1 MKLVLLSIIC
11 ICCTCALAED
21 DAKLLQYKD
30 VLDLFKYMHQRTSL
44 KKHVDIANSFNIK
57 ENIDKYTHPEFV
69 NEFLKLYDH
78 GLLPMDEIYGLFYDA
93 HLEEA
98 AALFKVFY
106 FAKEFDTFYKSACWA
121 RYNVNQ
127 GVFLYALSI
136 ALQNRADT
144 FEMVLPPIYEVNPYY
159 FFNNEVIQKA
169 HRYKQMGQPGPE
181 YHFQANYSGWYM
193 NVHPEQALSYF
204 TEDVGIAAYY
214 YFYNLYRP
222 CWMNIEELGVNTYK
236 RGEQYYYFYQQ
247 LIARFYLE
255 RLSNHFGEIGSYDY
269 EDAFETGYFPSMTY
283 PNGVPFPQR
292 PNWAKFFTN
301 YYNHGQSFSTK
312 GQYPYA
318 YYSVMDY
325 ERRIRD
331 AIDLGFVITEDGKQ
345 VGIYTPDGFNTLAD
359 ILEANPQAINSQ
371 YYGHLL
377 VFARHLIGYTFQPLT
392 PYKTVP
398 SALENFE
405 TSLRDPGFWQLYKR
419 LIIHFQKYKTNLSPY
434 KHEELHFPGVKVEGI
449 VVDPLVTFFDNFDID
464 ISNAVY
470 VNDDEFQGND
480 FNIHVRQFRLNH
492 KPFSYKINV
501 TSTVDKVES
510 VVRVFIGPKWDEYG
524 RFIELD
530 ENRLN
535 FVEID
540 RFRYMMAS
548 GNNLITRNSED
559 LLFNDD
565 RVSFKQMYDKL
576 QVAEKPHAFPKRFL
590 LPKGRASG
598 QTFYMYV
605 IVNPYK
611 PLVLEKGAVVPI
623 VGLGVERHDDFALG
637 FPFDRSID
645 KTVFYV
651 DNGYFQ
657 NVMVN
662 HEGDDTIY
670 GLTRSYDQL
679 AAADCVKSQS
689 YEAEKAQMSKLK
701 LSYEPSSSSS
711 AEFDELYLKFRSSNL
726 YMPQS
731 VRF

>member
-1 MKLVLLSIIC
+1 MRVLFVCTLCIYAVLGDDIKLS
-11 ICCTCALAED
+11 
-21 DAKLLQYKD
+21 QQRD

-44 KKHVDIANSFNIK
+44 KKHVDIANTFSIK
-57 ENIDKYTHPEFV
+57 ANIDKYTHPELV
-69 NEFLKLYDH
+69 DEFLKLYEY
-78 GLLPMDEIYGLFYDA
+78 GLLPMDEIYGLFYEE

-106 FAKEFDTFYKSACWA
+106 FAKDFDTFYKSACWA
-121 RYNVNQ
+121 RFNVNQ

-144 FEMVLPPIYEVNPYY
+144 FDMVLPPIYEVNPYY
-159 FFNNEVIQKA
+159 FFNTEVIQKA
-169 HRYKQMGQPGPE
+169 QRYKQVGRPLPE
-181 YHFQANYSGWYM
+181 FHFQANYSGWYM
-193 NVHPEQALSYF
+193 NVHPEQAMSYF

-247 LIARFYLE
+247 LIARYYLE
-255 RLSNHFGEIGSYDY
+255 RLSNHLGEIGSYDY

-283 PNGVPFPQR
+283 PNGVQFPQR
-292 PNWAKFFTN
+292 PNWAKFFMN

-312 GQYPYA
+312 GPYPYA
-318 YYSVMDY
+318 YNRVMDY

-377 VFARHLIGYTFQPLT
+377 VYARHLIGYTFQALG

-405 TSLRDPGFWQLYKR
+405 TSMRDPGFWQLYKR
-419 LIIHFQKYKTNLSPY
+419 LIIHFQKYKRNLEPY
-434 KHEELHFPGVKVEGI
+434 ARGYLQFAGVKVEGI
-449 VVDPLVTFFDNFDID
+449 SVDPLVTFFDNFDVD

-480 FNIHVRQFRLNH
+480 FDIHVRQFRLNH
-492 KPFSYKINV
+492 KPFSYRINV
-501 TSTVDKVES
+501 SSAENVEG
-510 VVRVFIGPKWDEYG
+510 VLRVFIGPKWDEYG
-524 RFIELD
+524 RFIELE

-540 RFRYMMAS
+540 RFRYKLAS
-548 GNNLITRNSED
+548 GANVVVRNSED

-565 RVSFKQMYDKL
+565 RVSFRKMYEKV

-605 IVNPYK
+605 IVSPYK
-611 PLVLEKGAVVPI
+611 PLVLEKDAVVPI
-623 VGLGVERHDDFALG
+623 VGLGVERHDDFDLG
-637 FPFDRSID
+637 FPFDRPID
-645 KTVFYV
+645 KTAFYV
-651 DNGYFQ
+651 ENSYFQ
-657 NVMVN
+657 NVMIN

-679 AAADCVKSQS
+679 AAAD
-689 YEAEKAQMSKLK
+689 SKK
-701 LSYEPSSSSS
+701 KKGEVAKVQLSYVQSPASK
-711 AEFDELYLKFRSSNL
+711 FDELYLKFRSSSM
-726 YMPQS
+726 YVPQS